1 MTIPEQIEKII
12 LPVAEKENVEIVD
25 IEYVSESGQKI
36 LRIYIDYPN
45 GVNLDLCTKMSHLFG
60 TEIDKNDPI
69 TEHYVLEISSPGI
82 DRILKKE
89 KDFLRFKGFNV
100 KVTTLAAINNQ
111 KHFKGT
117 LVAVANNKIVVDDVT
132 NKIVE
137 IEIKNILRAQV
148 ITEN

>member
-1 MTIPEQIEKII
+1 MAIPEQIEKII
-12 LPVAEKENVEIVD
+12 LPVAEKENVDIVD
-25 IEYVSESGQKI
+25 IEYVSENGQKI
-36 LRIYIDYPN
+36 LRIYIDHPD

-69 TEHYVLEISSPGI
+69 TEHYILEISSPGI

-89 KDFLRFKGFNV
+89 KDFLRFKGFNI
-100 KVTTLAAINNQ
+100 KVTTLVAIKNQ

-117 LVAVANNKIVVDDVT
+117 LAAVGNNKIVVDDVT
-132 NKIVE
+132 NGISE